1 MIRRRLIF
9 FCGVSISPG
18 LCGGFDGVLGRYL
31 IKIIYSLVFTFLLK
45 VVAGSHAKAWWL
57 CEKGHEWEAQIKSR
71 VKQGVGCP
79 YCSNKHCL
87 KGYNDLASRFPDL
100 LAEWDWKKNVDIK
113 PDEIVYGSGKKV
125 WWKCSAGHSWKA
137 PIYRRVRGRGCPICR
152 HEHMKSDNW

>member
-1 MIRRRLIF
+1 M
-9 FCGVSISPG
+9 
-18 LCGGFDGVLGRYL
+18 LGRYL

-57 CEKGHEWEAQIKSR
+57 CEKGHEWEVQIKSR
-71 VKQGVGCP
+71 VKQGAGCP

-87 KGYNDLASRFPDL
+87 KGYYDLASRYPDL

-137 PIYRRVRGRGCPICR
+137 PIYRRVQGRGCPICR